1 MVMTRTFT
9 TLLAAGGLAFSTSM
23 TSAQSLRGTAS
34 TFWTTAP
41 GVSNFS
47 ATPLCDNC
55 GVMVDTDAYQGSAS
69 AMASVPLASTPPAK
83 QQDKKPRAGKSVSNT
98 SAR

>member
-1 MVMTRTFT
+1 MNRTFT
-9 TLLAAGGLAFSTSM
+9 TLLATAVLAFGASVA
-23 TSAQSLRGTAS
+23 SAQSLRGTAS

-47 ATPLCDNC
+47 PTPQCEYC
-55 GVMVDTDAYQGSAS
+55 GVMVDTNTYQGSAS
-69 AMASVPLASTPPAK
+69 SMASVPLASTPPAK
-83 QQDKKPRAGKSVSNT
+83 QQDKKSRSGKSVSSNT

>member
-1 MVMTRTFT
+1 MNRIFT
-9 TLLAAGGLAFSTSM
+9 TLLVAGVSALSASAA
-23 TSAQSLRGTAS
+23 SAQSLRGTAS

-55 GVMVDTDAYQGSAS
+55 GVMVDADAYQGSAS

-83 QQDKKPRAGKSVSNT
+83 QQDKKPRAGKSVSSNT

>member
-1 MVMTRTFT
+1 MNRVFT
-9 TLLAAGGLAFSTSM
+9 TLLVAGSLAFGAGM
-23 TSAQSLRGTAS
+23 ASAQSLRGTAS

-55 GVMVDTDAYQGSAS
+55 GVMVDSEAYQGSAS
-69 AMASVPLASTPPAK
+69 AMANVPLTSTPPAK
-83 QQDKKPRAGKSVSNT
+83 QQGKKSRTGKTVSSNT